1 MTKEAGSLDHRL
13 PKIIMMNNAALK
25 EKLSAKIAIQ
35 TGNTVTTPEVNAVQG
50 FTAPSLP
57 SMALN
62 LVLTIPVSV
71 ADASIQIERILRLL
85 VAAAPQCSAQYHLLP
100 ALATALPLNSQAVQH
115 AAAQASATATRVQTS
130 GGNITAP
137 KTIPEPAGH
146 SNPGKCGQHREPS
159 TDKQQQLL
167 QCLAIRQRL
176 SADAIKQILIDKFGV
191 ESGPQLSKSQASELI
206 NVWIGR

>member
-1 MTKEAGSLDHRL
+1 
-13 PKIIMMNNAALK
+13 MMNNAALK
-25 EKLSAKIAIQ
+25 EKLSAKIASQ
-35 TGNTVTTPEVNAVQG
+35 TGNAVTTPEVNAVQG

-71 ADASIQIERILRLL
+71 ADASVQIERIIRLL

-100 ALATALPLNSQAVQH
+100 ALATALPTSSQAVQH
-115 AAAQASATATRVQTS
+115 TESTAAIQTIATAASSVQASGGKVTVPTMPETARQS
-130 GGNITAP
+130 KSAHGWP
-137 KTIPEPAGH
+137 
-146 SNPGKCGQHREPS
+146 QREPS

-167 QCLAIRQRL
+167 QRLAMRQRL

-191 ESGPQLSKSQASELI
+191 ESGAQLSKKQASELI
-206 NVWIGR
+206 SSWM